1 MKRYHA
7 LFFDLDH
14 TLWDFDRNSE
24 ETIAGLFDLHHLK
37 SRGVPGFEDFI
48 AVYRKI
54 NHEMWNAYHRHEIS
68 KETLR
73 SGRFLRTL
81 EHFGL
86 PDGAMA
92 EKMAAEYLI
101 ECPKKTHLF
110 PGTLETLH
118 HLKEEKYPLHIITNG
133 FKEVQYIKIRQ
144 SGLEPFFNAIHI
156 SEEIGYKKPEIEIF
170 HYAATCAS
178 VHPSACMMIGDNP
191 ETDIAGAIN
200 AGMNPVLFAPLGVP
214 SVSTPWPVI
223 QNLSRLPE
231 LL

>member
-1 MKRYHA
+1 MKKYRA

-24 ETIAGLFDLHHLK
+24 ETIAALFDMHGLK
-37 SRGVPGFEDFI
+37 NRGIPDFGDFI
-48 AVYRKI
+48 TLYRKI
-54 NHEMWNAYHRHEIS
+54 NHEMWDAYHRHEIS

-86 PDGAMA
+86 PDGALA
-92 EKMAAEYLI
+92 EKLSEEYLI

-110 PGTLETLH
+110 PGTLETLYY
-118 HLKEEKYPLHIITNG
+118 LKVEKYPLHIITNG

-144 SGLEPFFNAIHI
+144 SGLAPFFDAIHI
-156 SEEIGYKKPEIEIF
+156 SEEVGFKKPEIEIF
-170 HYAATCAS
+170 HHAAACAS
-178 VHPSACMMIGDNP
+178 VHPSECMMTGDNHD
-191 ETDIAGAIN
+191 TDIAGAIN
-200 AGMNPVLFAPLGVP
+200 AGMAPVLFAPHGEDNNP
-214 SVSTPWPVI
+214 SPWPVI
-223 QNLSRLPE
+223 RNLGHLPE